1 MISRSPLQNFF
12 NTAVRVIPENA
23 WKSIPLLFP
32 ESFHGFSWHPEEEKP
47 KSFQWSGPPVSP
59 MFSSPHPS
67 FLPSSPAGHI
77 KHAYCTYCSFFQV
90 FSGFFPYSSQIAT
103 QISPSTMSPF
113 LTAIHETVTHI
124 NLPPSPTSTAYSPLL
139 IYFLHGNVLPS
150 DMLYFACFYYL
161 YYIKRMC
168 TAWEQIIN

>member
-23 WKSIPLLFP
+23 WKSIPLLCP
-32 ESFHGFSWHPEEEKP
+32 ESFHGFSQHPEEEKP
-47 KSFQWSGPPVSP
+47 KSFQWSVPPVSP

-67 FLPSSPAGHI
+67 SLPSSPAGHI
-77 KHAYCTYCSFFQV
+77 KHAYCSLFQV

-103 QISPSTMSPF
+103 QISPSTVSPF

-124 NLPPSPTSTAYSPLL
+124 SLPPSPTSTAIPLCWFTL
-139 IYFLHGNVLPS
+139 LHGNVLPS
-150 DMLYFACFYYL
+150 DVLYFACFYCL